1 MANTTKS
8 AGPLTISMQEAA
20 DRLGVSLFTIKK
32 LIYQG
37 ELPSIKLGARRLV
50 PVAAIDKLVADAME
64 GGGNGF

>member
-8 AGPLTISMQEAA
+8 AGALTISMQEAA
-20 DRLGVSLFTIKK
+20 DRLVVSLFTVKK

-64 GGGNGF
+64 GGGDGS

>member
-1 MANTTKS
+1 MTNTTKS
-8 AGPLTISMQEAA
+8 ASALTISMQEAA
-20 DRLGVSLFTIKK
+20 DRLGVSLFTVKK

-64 GGGNGF
+64 GGGDGF